1 MILNPIVVN
10 ENGKSDI
17 FSVNLENRIVLLTGA
32 IEDEMAASV
41 ISQMLY
47 LDSVGKSEISLYINS
62 PGGAVNAGLA
72 IYDVMQSL
80 RSPVSTICM
89 GHAASMAAVILS
101 GGAKGRRF
109 ILPHSEVM
117 IHQPSGGIDGQAM
130 DIRIAASHIE
140 SLRADT
146 NGILAQNC
154 GVPLEE
160 IESATDRDYWMK
172 AEEAVKFGIV
182 DRVVLSAD
190 TDDQNE

>member
-1 MILNPIVVN
+1 MILNPIVTN
-10 ENGKSDI
+10 ENGRSDI
-17 FSVNLENRIVLLTGA
+17 FSVNLENRIVLLSGP
-32 IEDEMAASV
+32 IEDDMAASV

-47 LDSVGKSEISLYINS
+47 LDSTGKDEISMYINS
-62 PGGAVNAGLA
+62 PGGAVNAGMA

-117 IHQPSGGIDGQAM
+117 IHQPCGGIDGQAK

-140 SLRADT
+140 SLRADL
-146 NGILAQNC
+146 NDILAGNC
-154 GVPLEE
+154 NVSITEM
-160 IESATDRDYWMK
+160 ESATDRDHWMK
-172 AEEAVKFGIV
+172 AEEAVSFGIV
-182 DRVVLSAD
+182 DEVISSGD
-190 TDDQNE
+190 NKEDK

>member
-1 MILNPIVVN
+1 MILNPIVTN
-10 ENGKSDI
+10 ENGRSDI
-17 FSVNLENRIVLLTGA
+17 FSVNLENRIVLLTGP
-32 IEDEMAASV
+32 IEEEMAASV

-47 LDSVGKSEISLYINS
+47 LDSTGKDEISLYINS
-62 PGGAVNAGLA
+62 PGGAVNAGMA

-117 IHQPSGGIDGQAM
+117 IHQPCGGIDGQAK

-140 SLRADT
+140 SLRADL
-146 NGILAQNC
+146 NNILAGNC
-154 GVPLEE
+154 NVSITEM
-160 IESATDRDYWMK
+160 ESATDRDHWMK
-172 AEEAVKFGIV
+172 AEEAVSFGIV
-182 DRVVLSAD
+182 DEVISSGD
-190 TDDQNE
+190 NKEDK